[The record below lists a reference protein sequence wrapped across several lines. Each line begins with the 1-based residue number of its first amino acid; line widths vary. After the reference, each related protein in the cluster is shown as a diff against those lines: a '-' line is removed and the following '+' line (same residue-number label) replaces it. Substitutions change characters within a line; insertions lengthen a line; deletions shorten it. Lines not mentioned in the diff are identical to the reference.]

1 MRSLLNNIRVDS
13 SATSSPH
20 PTASLRLISCRFSM
34 AQAVIGRVNGLVQ
47 KASQTLKPA
56 YSFAEKHAVE
66 NFNATLEKNKQYVVK
81 DQAQAD
87 KLFKQWFFT
96 KMAR

>member
-1 MRSLLNNIRVDS
+1 
-13 SATSSPH
+13 
-20 PTASLRLISCRFSM
+20 M

-96 KMAR
+96 KMARWWT